1 MAVMLTAVGRFGWGV
16 RSGYERVDAVLE
28 RARGGDVAAF
38 EAVIADLLL
47 PAYRLA
53 LTMLRDADRA
63 EDAVQDATLKAWAGL
78 ARLRDDNSL
87 RSWFLTIVANECRSA
102 MRIRPWLALDASWLH
117 REPRPA
123 HDVAA
128 ERIDVA
134 RAVAG
139 LGQAERLAVYLYYY
153 MDLEVPEAARIA
165 RVSEA
170 AFRSRLARATR
181 RLRPQF
187 EQEAGSD
194 E

>member
-1 MAVMLTAVGRFGWGV
+1 MLNTVERNGWGFT
-16 RSGYERVDAVLE
+16 RGERMDSVLD
-28 RARGGDVAAF
+28 RARGGDVGAF
-38 EAVIADLLL
+38 EAAVRDLLQ

-53 LTMLRDADRA
+53 LTMLRDGDRA
-63 EDAVQDATLKAWAGL
+63 EDAVQEATIKAWSNLG
-78 ARLRDDNSL
+78 RLRDDGSL

-102 MRIRPWLALDASWLH
+102 LRSKPWLALDARWFH

-123 HDVAA
+123 QEVAA

-139 LGQAERLAVYLYYY
+139 LGQAERLVVYLYYY
-153 MDLEVPEAARIA
+153 LDLDVAEASRIA
-165 RVSEA
+165 GISES

-187 EQEAGSD
+187 VTEDSSD
-194 E
+194 G